1 MTTLIYGVGL
11 KDVPYK
17 VNKRVNGV
25 NTICPFYMKWKSML
39 QRAYSPKFAEHNR
52 TYMGATVVKEWLSLS
67 NFKVWMEGQIWEGN
81 QLDKDLLIDGNK
93 EYGPDSCVFIP
104 RYVNVIFTD
113 ARFARGELPLGV
125 TYHKR
130 DENYQMKCGLGG
142 GERVTLDGFKNP
154 LDAHMAWAEV
164 KRSTVIKAIDRYR
177 EEEGYDVR
185 VDSSLQG
192 KVAKLSLAL
201 STKSELIKL

>member
-1 MTTLIYGVGL
+1 
-11 KDVPYK
+11 
-17 VNKRVNGV
+17 
-25 NTICPFYMKWKSML
+25 
-39 QRAYSPKFAEHNR
+39 
-52 TYMGATVVKEWLSLS
+52 MGATVVKEWLSLS

-130 DENYQMKCGLGG
+130 DENYQM
-142 GERVTLDGFKNP
+142 
-154 LDAHMAWAEV
+154 
-164 KRSTVIKAIDRYR
+164 
-177 EEEGYDVR
+177 
-185 VDSSLQG
+185 
-192 KVAKLSLAL
+192 
-201 STKSELIKL
+201 